1 MDRFDTFQLLTGA
14 RVGTTG
20 EVTKECPMDLLDQM
34 QQLTESCREDYNKAK
49 GGNKAAG
56 TRVRKT
62 MQDVKNLAQ
71 EIRKEMLG
79 SRED

>member
-1 MDRFDTFQLLTGA
+1 
-14 RVGTTG
+14 
-20 EVTKECPMDLLDQM
+20 MDLLEQL
-34 QQLTESCREDYNKAK
+34 QQLTESCREDYNKSK

-71 EIRKEMLG
+71 EIRKEMLN

>member
-1 MDRFDTFQLLTGA
+1 
-14 RVGTTG
+14 
-20 EVTKECPMDLLDQM
+20 M
-34 QQLTESCREDYNKAK
+34 QQLIESCREDYNKAK

-62 MQDVKNLAQ
+62 MQDVKNVAQ

-79 SRED
+79 SRD

>member
-1 MDRFDTFQLLTGA
+1 MDML
-14 RVGTTG
+14 
-20 EVTKECPMDLLDQM
+20 EKM
-34 QQLTESCREDYNKAK
+34 QQLVESCREDYNKAK

-62 MQDVKNLAQ
+62 MQDVKNVAQ

-79 SRED
+79 SRD

>member
-1 MDRFDTFQLLTGA
+1 
-14 RVGTTG
+14 
-20 EVTKECPMDLLDQM
+20 MDLLEKM
-34 QQLTESCREDYNKAK
+34 QQLVESCREDYNKAK

-62 MQDVKNLAQ
+62 MQDVKNVAQ

-79 SRED
+79 SRD

>member
-1 MDRFDTFQLLTGA
+1 LHTPRDH
-14 RVGTTG
+14 VVSGTIIRKG
-20 EVTKECPMDLLDQM
+20 VPSMDLLEQL